1 MSYMCGNL
9 ESPRGSQISH
19 ATGNAT
25 FGWLP
30 LAVVVWKLE
39 CLFNRLNAFVEL
51 SRFFREKMLDLPY
64 VSIHLMNLKMPGLK
78 WVTSSIMSIMRAL
91 RDHMTAWPWPM
102 LLPSQPW
109 IFSLSMSFHVY
120 NLHRLNLR
128 ARYAEKSIGCL
139 QASLSWLQNFG
150 TISKNAPLK
159 DFLRCKDT
167 GECEDWEKI
176 EGGFQKRWSNWTCC
190 CIIPRDSHQ
199 TEESYSKVW
208 RQEREN
214 RFGKRKGTLR
224 ALMFFRIERC
234 HVLIFLPFSASMKFL
249 SLMVCVEWIPVRHW
263 WNFLSSKH

>member
-1 MSYMCGNL
+1 MCGNL
-9 ESPRGSQISH
+9 ESPRGTQISH
-19 ATGNAT
+19 ATGNTT

-39 CLFNRLNAFVEL
+39 CLFNGWNAFVEL
-51 SRFFREKMLDLPY
+51 SCCPAICFHPLHP
-64 VSIHLMNLKMPGLK
+64 MNLKLLPGLK

-167 GECEDWEKI
+167 GECEDWEKLREAFKRREVI
-176 EGGFQKRWSNWTCC
+176 E
-190 CIIPRDSHQ
+190 D
-199 TEESYSKVW
+199 V
-208 RQEREN
+208 
-214 RFGKRKGTLR
+214 
-224 ALMFFRIERC
+224 
-234 HVLIFLPFSASMKFL
+234 V
-249 SLMVCVEWIPVRHW
+249 V
-263 WNFLSSKH
+263 